1 MRVLDKSPA
10 IVNVTDKISADMK
23 KQSTFADWDFA
34 GTWAIG
40 EGATYPYLQ
49 WQQTAYT
56 DTAPPYFAVNY
67 PAYEQATSQG
77 FTLKVKTDEDAVA
90 YYVIRITTTN

>member
-1 MRVLDKSPA
+1 VSGGTEGGLVGRNSGGGSISDSYWNSYHIDEGVGQISGG

-40 EGATYPYLQ
+40 EGATIPTCSGSRRL
-49 WQQTAYT
+49 T
-56 DTAPPYFAVNY
+56 PIPLLR
-67 PAYEQATSQG
+67 
-77 FTLKVKTDEDAVA
+77 TL
-90 YYVIRITTTN
+90 R